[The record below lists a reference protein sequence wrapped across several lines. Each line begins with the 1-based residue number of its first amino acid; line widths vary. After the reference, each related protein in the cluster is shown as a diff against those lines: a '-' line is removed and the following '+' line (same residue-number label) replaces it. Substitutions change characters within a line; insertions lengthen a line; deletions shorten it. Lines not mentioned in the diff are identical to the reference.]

1 MQRGLPQTCA
11 LCAARSGDKQLCA
24 ECARFLP
31 ATREAC
37 PVCALPSPGALV
49 CGACLKRPPPYA
61 STIAAW
67 VYAYPVDRLI
77 QALKYGGRLS
87 LADPFAEA
95 LANAVRDRADS
106 LPDAIVALPLAVSR
120 QRERGFNQAQEV
132 ARRISH
138 FTAIPLASGLAR
150 VVDGPPQ
157 ATLAWNARARNVRH
171 AFVAGV
177 RLKGKSIAIVD
188 DVMTTGA
195 TLAAATRAALR
206 AGAKRVDAWVV
217 ARTPPP

>member
-1 MQRGLPQTCA
+1 MQRCLPQTCA

-24 ECARFLP
+24 ECVRFLP
-31 ATREAC
+31 ATREPC
-37 PVCALPSPGALV
+37 PICALPSPGALV

-77 QALKYGGRLS
+77 HALKYGGRLS
-87 LADPFAEA
+87 LADPLADA
-95 LANAVRDRADS
+95 LAGAVRSQVRA
-106 LPDAIVALPLAVSR
+106 LPDAIVAMPLAVSR
-120 QRERGFNQAQEV
+120 QRERGFNQAQEL
-132 ARRISH
+132 ARRVSH
-138 FTAIPLASGLAR
+138 FTAIPLAGGLAR

-157 ATLAWNARARNVRH
+157 AALAWNARARNVRH
-171 AFVAGV
+171 AFVADDSLRG
-177 RLKGKSIAIVD
+177 RSIAIVD

-195 TLAAATRAALR
+195 TLAAATRAAIH